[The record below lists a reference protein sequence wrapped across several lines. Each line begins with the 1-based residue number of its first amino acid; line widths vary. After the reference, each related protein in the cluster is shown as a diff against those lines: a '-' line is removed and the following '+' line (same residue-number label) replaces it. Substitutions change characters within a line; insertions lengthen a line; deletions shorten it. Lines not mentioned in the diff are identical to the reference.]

1 MEHWVPLLGYPGYS
15 VSTSGR
21 VRNDKRDR
29 VLTALEKPDRRPFVK
44 LTLDGVQVTRSLSVL
59 VSTAFI
65 PPRSNWNTP
74 IHLDGDL
81 HNCRVDNLDWRP
93 RWFALRHTE
102 QFRIPLPEYE
112 GPVRDVSSKRV
123 YDDLWSVVF
132 SCGLLYMELVR
143 AIAIKTYVFPNM
155 RTYEWA

>member
-15 VSTSGR
+15 VSTSGK
-21 VRNDKRDR
+21 VRNDKRYR
-29 VLTALEKPDRRPFVK
+29 VLTPLEKPDRRPFVK

-59 VSTAFI
+59 VCSAFI
-65 PPRSNWNTP
+65 PARSNWTTP
-74 IHLDGDL
+74 IHFDGDL
-81 HNCRVDNLDWRP
+81 HNCHVENLDWRP

-102 QFRIPLPEYE
+102 QFRIALPEYE
-112 GPVRDVSSKRV
+112 GAVRDTESRRV
-123 YDDLWSVVF
+123 YDNLWNVVF